1 MIGIRVIPP
10 PDDPLAHFLERLPQA
25 LRRALERS
33 LEHALATA
41 RRRME
46 PGGGGP
52 RIRSGR
58 LARSLRARV
67 HQRGDR
73 LVGELSSDL
82 PYAGVQEYGAVI
94 QARKARY
101 LKFRVQGRWVQ
112 ARRVVIPARPYLR
125 PALEEAQRV
134 LEDYL
139 FQALEEEM
147 P

>member
-1 MIGIRVIPP
+1 MIGLRVIPP
-10 PDDPLAHFLERLPQA
+10 ADDPLARFLERLPRA

-41 RRRME
+41 RRRMA

-58 LARSLRARV
+58 LSRSLHTRV
-67 HQRGDR
+67 RERPGG
-73 LVGELSSDL
+73 LVGELWSDV

-112 ARRVVIPARPYLR
+112 VRRVVIPARPYLR
-125 PALEEAQRV
+125 PALEEGRRV

-139 FQALEEEM
+139 SRALEEEM
-147 P
+147 S